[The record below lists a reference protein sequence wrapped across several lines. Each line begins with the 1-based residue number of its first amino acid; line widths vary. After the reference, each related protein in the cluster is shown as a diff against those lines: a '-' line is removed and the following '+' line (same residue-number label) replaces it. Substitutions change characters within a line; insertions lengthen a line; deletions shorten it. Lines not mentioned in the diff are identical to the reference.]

1 MPNFSEFNLD
11 RWHCIFRISKTNNEL
26 HMIWSWHF
34 NLGLIIRYKH
44 KNCEDFIVVNT
55 RSNFRIVRYHCEE
68 FIAVNT
74 RSNSRIV
81 RYDCE
86 DFIVVKTRSNSRIA
100 RYDCKDFIVVNT
112 RSNSRIVRY
121 DCEDFIVVST
131 RSNSRI
137 VRYDCED
144 FIVVNTR
151 SNSRIVRYDFEET
164 VTSLAKAEYYYMV
177 IIYHSLF
184 YKQKQLN
191 SKEKFRCI
199 FHVLVIKQMY
209 FIMLEN

>member
-121 DCEDFIVVST
+121 D
-131 RSNSRI
+131 
-137 VRYDCED
+137 
-144 FIVVNTR
+144 
-151 SNSRIVRYDFEET
+151 FEET